1 MAQAFRLRVKLR
13 RTAVA
18 LAEAVRPASAALKR
32 CALTVAIVTCTV
44 VLSAQPQHGSR
55 ATGSEAATARR
66 FAAIRNQPLQL
77 LAFLRQMPKGGD
89 LHNHLSGAIYAES
102 YLRWAADDK
111 SCLVTA
117 TMVIVMGPCDAGAGR
132 PPVVDVLQNATLFNQ
147 AVDAMS
153 MRNWDRSLNGH
164 DHFFAAFGKLGPTST
179 RTGDMLAEVMARAAG
194 EHVSYLELMLTP
206 AAAATARLAREV
218 GWNPDL
224 PALRNR
230 LLAAGLRDAVIAEGT
245 QRLDAAETR
254 QRELLHCVRLRSPES
269 SRAAAGQVRLR
280 SPESSRAA
288 AGQVRF
294 RSPESSRA
302 TAGQVR
308 LRSPESSRAAPGR
321 AAERP
326 DPGCAVTV
334 RYVAQV
340 ARSAAPEQVFAQMLA
355 GFELTGADPRVVSLN
370 LVQPE
375 DDPNAIG
382 NFMLEMEM
390 LDFLHGLYPRT
401 PITLHAGELAEGM
414 VPPDALRFH
423 IRQSVEKGH
432 ARRIGH
438 GVSLINEDDPFG
450 LLREMA
456 ARKVLVEIALTSNDL
471 ILGIKG
477 KRHPL
482 KLYLQHGVPVAI
494 VTDDYGVSRSTH
506 TEEFLKAVQ
515 EHDLDYLT
523 LKRLA
528 RNSLEFSFA
537 DVATK
542 MRLTAALESAFTA
555 FERR

>member
-1 MAQAFRLRVKLR
+1 
-13 RTAVA
+13 
-18 LAEAVRPASAALKR
+18 
-32 CALTVAIVTCTV
+32 
-44 VLSAQPQHGSR
+44 
-55 ATGSEAATARR
+55 
-66 FAAIRNQPLQL
+66 
-77 LAFLRQMPKGGD
+77 
-89 LHNHLSGAIYAES
+89 
-102 YLRWAADDK
+102 
-111 SCLVTA
+111 
-117 TMVIVMGPCDAGAGR
+117 
-132 PPVVDVLQNATLFNQ
+132 
-147 AVDAMS
+147 
-153 MRNWDRSLNGH
+153 
-164 DHFFAAFGKLGPTST
+164 
-179 RTGDMLAEVMARAAG
+179 
-194 EHVSYLELMLTP
+194 
-206 AAAATARLAREV
+206 
-218 GWNPDL
+218 
-224 PALRNR
+224 
-230 LLAAGLRDAVIAEGT
+230 
-245 QRLDAAETR
+245 
-254 QRELLHCVRLRSPES
+254 
-269 SRAAAGQVRLR
+269 
-280 SPESSRAA
+280 
-288 AGQVRF
+288 
-294 RSPESSRA
+294 
-302 TAGQVR
+302 
-308 LRSPESSRAAPGR
+308 
-321 AAERP
+321 
-326 DPGCAVTV
+326 
-334 RYVAQV
+334 
-340 ARSAAPEQVFAQMLA
+340 MLA

-390 LDFLHGLYPRT
+390 LDFLHGQYPRT

-438 GVSLINEDDPFG
+438 GVSLINEDDPFD

-456 ARKVLVEIALTSNDL
+456 AQKVLVEIALTSNDL

-542 MRLTAALESAFTA
+542 TRLTAALESAFTA